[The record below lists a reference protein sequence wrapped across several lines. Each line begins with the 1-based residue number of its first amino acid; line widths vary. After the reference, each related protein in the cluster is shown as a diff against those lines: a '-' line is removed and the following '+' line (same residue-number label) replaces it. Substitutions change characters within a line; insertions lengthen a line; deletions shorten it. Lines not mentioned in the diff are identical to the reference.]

1 MGVATLLYAPNASTT
16 RSPELLLLTVT
27 EPVVPGVPPS
37 SAEVTVPVPPTLK
50 YETDPPAKIL
60 PPVMVTVTVAVQ
72 GAGAGAQALDGL
84 RRAHNSTFTL
94 AKPR

>member
-1 MGVATLLYAPNASTT
+1 LLYAPNASTT